1 MNHKS
6 FIVKTIVLLLAAL
19 VISGCGGAE
28 QRKVKYLEKGKAYIE
43 EKNYDKA
50 KIEIKNAL
58 QIDPKFAEGYYQM
71 GIVEE
76 ARKNWPQAFGN
87 FGKAV
92 ELDPA
97 HLDAKSRFGR
107 LQLMA
112 GKPDEAAKLADEI
125 LASDPKHFGGRNLK
139 AAVMARKDDNAGAI
153 REVNSVISEAPGN
166 VEAVGL
172 LASIYIKIKKPDMA
186 IETLLKSIE
195 ANPDSIPLRMQL
207 VNIYGTDRKYVDKI
221 EPVIQK
227 IISLDPEN
235 LSYRRSLATFHAQT
249 EQLDKAEKVL
259 REAIQLEPDDA
270 DRYLLLSEFLA
281 TRKSV
286 AAAETELRA
295 AIKEYPESYQL
306 YFGLARIYE
315 TIEVYDKVAQVY
327 RDVIESDGTGKDG
340 LHARNKLAELLLL
353 KLRKRSEVGKLT
365 EEVLRENPKDND
377 ALINRARLALSKADP
392 ETAITALREVM
403 RDQPGS
409 VIASGLLA
417 SAHMQKKEPQ
427 LAREALVKAVEAN
440 PGNVQA
446 RLAYAQFM
454 AQNKDIDGALKITAD
469 ALKVAPDNLE
479 LLQARLELLAAR
491 QDAKGVHSVIVT
503 IKEKHPDKPA
513 GYYHMGRYHVS
524 QKRYDE
530 AVREFEAALGKS
542 GAKDSFQILSA
553 IVSTRVTQGK
563 PDLALNRLQE
573 LLKASPNHPFA
584 HELMA
589 EVHITRKQYDEAEKS
604 LHAAIKNNPK
614 WNVPYRNLA
623 NLYMVRGN
631 ARAAAETYQKGL
643 EAIPDDTELLFHIAE
658 MHERTRDF
666 DKAIASY
673 ERALEKDAES
683 NVARNNL
690 AALLADHKGDASSLK
705 RARELA
711 QNFESSSQPAFRD
724 TLGWIYYK
732 SGENEKAVEIL
743 KEVVKQAPNAPIF
756 QYHLGMA
763 YHKQGNMAEAKT
775 HLAKAV
781 EAKGEFTGR
790 EEARETL
797 KKIQ

>member
-6 FIVKTIVLLLAAL
+6 FIVKTIVLLLTAL
-19 VISGCGGAE
+19 VITGCGGAE
-28 QRKVKYLEKGKAYIE
+28 SRKAKYLAKGKAYIE

-58 QIDPKFAEGYYQM
+58 QIDPKHAEGYYLM

-76 ARKNWPQAFGN
+76 ARQNWPQAFGN

-112 GKPDEAAKLADEI
+112 GKPDEAVKLADAI
-125 LASDPKHFGGRNLK
+125 LASDPKHFGGRTLK
-139 AAVMARKDDNAGAI
+139 AAIMARKDDDAGAI
-153 REVNSVISEAPGN
+153 RETSSVISEAPGN

-172 LASIYIKIKKPDMA
+172 LASIYMKIKKPDMA
-186 IETLLKSIE
+186 IETLQKSIE
-195 ANPDSIPLRMQL
+195 ANPDNIPLRMQL
-207 VNIYGTDRKYVDKI
+207 VNVYGTDRKYLDKI

-235 LSYRRSLATFHAQT
+235 LSYRRSLALFYTQT
-249 EQLDKAEKVL
+249 EQMDKAEKAL
-259 REAIQLEPDDA
+259 RDTVQLKPDDA
-270 DRYLLLSEFLA
+270 DRYLLLAEFLA

-286 AAAETELRA
+286 AAAETELQA

-306 YFGLARIYE
+306 YFGLVRIYE
-315 TIEVYDKVAQVY
+315 TIEAYDKIAQVY

-353 KLRKRSEVGKLT
+353 KLGKRSEAEKLT
-365 EEVLRENPKDND
+365 EEVLKENPKNND

-427 LAREALVKAVEAN
+427 LAREALVKAVETN

-454 AQNKDIDGALKITAD
+454 AQNKDTDGALKIMAE
-469 ALKVAPDNLE
+469 ALKAAPDNLDV
-479 LLQARLELLAAR
+479 LLARMELLAAK
-491 QDAKGVHSVIVT
+491 QDMKGAQSAIAA
-503 IKEKHPDKPA
+503 IKEKHPGLPV
-513 GYYHMGRYHVS
+513 GYYHMGRYHAS

-530 AVREFEAALGKS
+530 AVREFELALGKS
-542 GAKDSFQILSA
+542 GAKDSFQVLSSIA
-553 IVSTRVTQGK
+553 SVRIAQGK
-563 PDLALNRLQE
+563 PDLALGRMQE
-573 LLKASPNHPFA
+573 LLKTEQNHPFA

-589 EVHITRKQYDEAEKS
+589 EVYITKKQYDEAEKS

-623 NLYMVRGN
+623 NLYMVRGDT
-631 ARAAAETYQKGL
+631 RAAAEIYQKGL
-643 EAIPDDTELLFHIAE
+643 EAIPDDAQLLFHIAE
-658 MHERTRDF
+658 MYERTRDF
-666 DKAIASY
+666 DKAVVTY
-673 ERALEKDAES
+673 ERMLTKDPES
-683 NVARNNL
+683 NLARNNL
-690 AALLADHKGDASSLK
+690 ASLLTDQKSDAASLK
-705 RARELA
+705 RARELVLG
-711 QNFESSSQPAFRD
+711 FETQSQPAFRD
-724 TLGWIYYK
+724 TLGWVHHK
-732 SGENEKAVEIL
+732 SGETDKAIEIL
-743 KEVVKQAPNAPIF
+743 KEVVKQAPNVPIF
-756 QYHLGMA
+756 RYHLGMA
-763 YHKQGNMAEAKT
+763 YHKQGNMAEAKV

-781 EAKGEFTGR
+781 DVKDEYPGLV
-790 EEARETL
+790 EARETL